1 MHLSHHSTQNNKN
14 ISNEHVNTSKAFA
27 LYVSTMCTSGSANVQ
42 YGHVTDN
49 KLSRQSLR
57 KNRETIREFPCCNKH
72 EIIIR
77 FSRIVGKNAFFW
89 DRVNASCLC
98 FGTCMFCWPRCMK
111 TYTVS
116 STTLDRCRPD
126 VWKFL
131 SRTNLLGVRTCIK
144 QKQELNSSYTLFC
157 VLSIHSWNFLVRM
170 RRTLLFVNVLLCN
183 AFKKSLSGI
192 VCSGRHANMLR
203 CKHWIQASRWCF
215 SVYIKK
221 SQITYN
227 DTMWYSAVDLSYI

>member
-1 MHLSHHSTQNNKN
+1 MGSLISDVNIRNIAIFVQYFITLSHRPYIYIYIYMHLSHHSTQNNKN

-77 FSRIVGKNAFFW
+77 FSGIVGKNAFFW

-126 VWKFL
+126 V
-131 SRTNLLGVRTCIK
+131 
-144 QKQELNSSYTLFC
+144 
-157 VLSIHSWNFLVRM
+157 
-170 RRTLLFVNVLLCN
+170 
-183 AFKKSLSGI
+183 
-192 VCSGRHANMLR
+192 
-203 CKHWIQASRWCF
+203 
-215 SVYIKK
+215 
-221 SQITYN
+221 
-227 DTMWYSAVDLSYI
+227 